1 MLILITLPHL
11 LLSLPQMDTGDIFD
25 SNFNYEQHK
34 SEKKQKGGR
43 LRALR
48 RMTQNA
54 AKIATDMTRLVTGQD
69 LIKKAIQNRHYEEQ
83 GSELQIFGSEDLKLE
98 FAAKLKLTLVCQF

>member
-1 MLILITLPHL
+1 
-11 LLSLPQMDTGDIFD
+11 MDTGDIFD
-25 SNFNYEQHK
+25 SNFNYEKHK

-69 LIKKAIQNRHYEEQ
+69 LIKKAIQNRQYEEQ
-83 GSELQIFGSEDLKLE
+83 GSKHGKADLHWNSFL
-98 FAAKLKLTLVCQF
+98 FLA